1 MIQHPKMIE
10 FDNKL
15 KDIFNTV
22 DDFLEDN
29 YGDLFPL
36 HPVRARRGDTSNKS
50 HDGLF
55 SVTSSYTTGIGSEK
69 GKGYAVEVRF
79 ATLKTV
85 EKKVKEKVE
94 KEVINLIDKLLDE
107 KFSERELNVAKDGNV
122 IKIYGDL
129 SLGQL

>member
-10 FDNKL
+10 FENKL
-15 KDIFNTV
+15 SEILNAV

-36 HPVRARRGDTSNKS
+36 HPARAERGDTSNKS

-55 SVTSSYTTGIGSEK
+55 SVTSSFTTGIGSKK
-69 GKGYAVEVRF
+69 GKGYAVAIRF
-79 ATLKTV
+79 VTLKDVDDKIKEEV
-85 EKKVKEKVE
+85 ENQ
-94 KEVINLIDKLLDE
+94 VIQLIDKELDE
-107 KFSERELNVAKDGNV
+107 KFPKRFLDVAKDGNV

-129 SLGQL
+129 SLGDV